1 MTSRHAELLTIEFKL
16 GVLIKFENNL
26 KNWQIRLNSTVSS
39 SLSENASAELSNKSF
54 NSQSITDIPDNK
66 DIKLEQILQQ
76 TSNGISLLENCKN
89 GIELNDGCRTILLD
103 TIINHLIQNKIKM
116 STKLAENISDEIVSV
131 FPKEIKVLNII
142 FVIIISKIKYLF
154 CFF

>member
-1 MTSRHAELLTIEFKL
+1 MTSRHAELLTKEFKL